1 MSNMN
6 VQKKFCPNIGKV
18 LDADTPL
25 RHDILMMTEFRLTD
39 NKEAVK
45 RAIKMNIPKEPEGYG
60 IRYVPVQ
67 EESAKEN
74 TTFK

>member
-1 MSNMN
+1 M
-6 VQKKFCPNIGKV
+6 
-18 LDADTPL
+18 LDAKAPSH
-25 RHDILMMTEFRLTD
+25 HDIIMMTEFHLTD

-45 RAIKMNIPKEPEGYG
+45 RAIKMNIPKEPKGYG

-74 TTFK
+74 TTFKQFNG

>member
-1 MSNMN
+1 M
-6 VQKKFCPNIGKV
+6 
-18 LDADTPL
+18 

>member
-1 MSNMN
+1 
-6 VQKKFCPNIGKV
+6 
-18 LDADTPL
+18 
-25 RHDILMMTEFRLTD
+25 MMTEFRLTD

-45 RAIKMNIPKEPEGYG
+45 RAIKMNIPKEPEGYV